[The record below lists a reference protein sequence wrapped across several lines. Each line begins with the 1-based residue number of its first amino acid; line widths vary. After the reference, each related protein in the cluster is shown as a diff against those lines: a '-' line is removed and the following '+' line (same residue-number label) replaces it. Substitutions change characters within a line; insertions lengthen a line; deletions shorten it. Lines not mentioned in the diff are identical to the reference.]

1 MRNTAITYKKPLK
14 LLTKIIINY
23 FLGDKKSQ
31 NCLVVGRTPVKNSQN
46 SLQLASLRLKNHKLV
61 NSWPD
66 PYPPVLV
73 VKIKSYQPYVALNF
87 FKHIGSNRDRRNKAL
102 NVRSYK
108 KNMDK
113 HSVSLEVLF
122 IFGWFQ
128 LDWCNVSREEPNKT
142 KIEYC
147 ISKIICF
154 LTTFR
159 IYLKLLS

>member
-1 MRNTAITYKKPLK
+1 M
-14 LLTKIIINY
+14 INND
-23 FLGDKKSQ
+23 FLGDKRSL

-73 VKIKSYQPYVALNF
+73 VKIKSYQPYVVLNF
-87 FKHIGSNRDRRNKAL
+87 FKHIGSNRDRRNKGL
-102 NVRSYK
+102 TVRSYEK
-108 KNMDK
+108 IWTNISKLR
-113 HSVSLEVLF
+113 SSLN
-122 IFGWFQ
+122 IGWFQ
-128 LDWCNVSREEPNKT
+128 LDLCNVCREEPNKT
-142 KIEYC
+142 KIGYC

-154 LTTFR
+154 LITFR